1 MVHSRIF
8 SSLIEYTQ
16 NLNFFD
22 WVKTERQNGFMNATE
37 HDIAIL
43 RKLQEADRKVLTAK
57 KEFENLPHRS
67 AILEVRS
74 KKDEILKKK
83 VQVQD
88 MLDDEEGKLTSLAQ
102 EDEQLAKKQDDI
114 SQELV
119 EVQGDYRAV
128 TSKTR
133 ELDGIRKR
141 REKISLELSRVEEQ
155 INKINPVMKQ
165 IMTALSA
172 MEEKEKELVESFQKT
187 GGSLRM
193 VIVEGEKVRAE
204 LAQMIDPALLKLYEQ
219 TLERC
224 GGVALAELVNNSC
237 GACRISFDQ
246 SRLSRIHSEAPLAT
260 CPSCHRLL
268 LVEE

>member
-1 MVHSRIF
+1 
-8 SSLIEYTQ
+8 
-16 NLNFFD
+16 
-22 WVKTERQNGFMNATE
+22 MNATE
-37 HDIAIL
+37 QDISIL
-43 RKLQEADRKVLTAK
+43 RKLQEADRKVLSAK
-57 KEFENLPHRS
+57 KEFQNLPHRE
-67 AILEVRS
+67 AILEVRT

-88 MLDDEEGKLTSLAQ
+88 MLDNEEGKLTSLVQ
-102 EDEQLAKKQDDI
+102 EDEQLATKQEEI
-114 SQELV
+114 TAELA

-133 ELDGIRKR
+133 ELDGVRKR
-141 REKISLELSRVEEQ
+141 REKVALELSRVEEQ
-155 INKINPVMKQ
+155 VNKINPVMKQ
-165 IMTALSA
+165 IMSALTT
-172 MEEKEKELVESFQKT
+172 MEEKEKQLVESFQKT
-187 GGSLRM
+187 GGSLRA
-193 VIVEGEKVRAE
+193 VIAEGEKVRTE
-204 LAQMIDPALLKLYEQ
+204 LASMVDPALLKVYEQ

>member
-1 MVHSRIF
+1 
-8 SSLIEYTQ
+8 
-16 NLNFFD
+16 
-22 WVKTERQNGFMNATE
+22 MNATE

-114 SQELV
+114 SQELA

-128 TSKTR
+128 TST
-133 ELDGIRKR
+133 
-141 REKISLELSRVEEQ
+141 
-155 INKINPVMKQ
+155 
-165 IMTALSA
+165 
-172 MEEKEKELVESFQKT
+172 
-187 GGSLRM
+187 
-193 VIVEGEKVRAE
+193 
-204 LAQMIDPALLKLYEQ
+204 KL
-219 TLERC
+219 
-224 GGVALAELVNNSC
+224 
-237 GACRISFDQ
+237 I
-246 SRLSRIHSEAPLAT
+246 
-260 CPSCHRLL
+260 PS
-268 LVEE
+268 

>member
-1 MVHSRIF
+1 
-8 SSLIEYTQ
+8 
-16 NLNFFD
+16 
-22 WVKTERQNGFMNATE
+22 MNATE

-114 SQELV
+114 SQELA

-128 TSKTR
+128 TS
-133 ELDGIRKR
+133 
-141 REKISLELSRVEEQ
+141 EQ

>member
-1 MVHSRIF
+1 
-8 SSLIEYTQ
+8 
-16 NLNFFD
+16 
-22 WVKTERQNGFMNATE
+22 MNATE

-102 EDEQLAKKQDDI
+102 EDEQELA
-114 SQELV
+114 

-141 REKISLELSRVEEQ
+141 REKVSLELSRVEEQ

>member
-1 MVHSRIF
+1 
-8 SSLIEYTQ
+8 
-16 NLNFFD
+16 
-22 WVKTERQNGFMNATE
+22 MNATE

-114 SQELV
+114 SQELA

-141 REKISLELSRVEEQ
+141 REKVSLELSRVEEQ

-246 SRLSRIHSEAPLAT
+246 SRLSRIHSEVPLAT

>member
-1 MVHSRIF
+1 
-8 SSLIEYTQ
+8 
-16 NLNFFD
+16 
-22 WVKTERQNGFMNATE
+22 MNCHA
-37 HDIAIL
+37 L
-43 RKLQEADRKVLTAK
+43 
-57 KEFENLPHRS
+57 
-67 AILEVRS
+67 
-74 KKDEILKKK
+74 
-83 VQVQD
+83 
-88 MLDDEEGKLTSLAQ
+88 
-102 EDEQLAKKQDDI
+102 
-114 SQELV
+114 
-119 EVQGDYRAV
+119 
-128 TSKTR
+128 
-133 ELDGIRKR
+133 
-141 REKISLELSRVEEQ
+141 
-155 INKINPVMKQ
+155 INPVMKQ